1 MKASVLNF
9 LRGGVEGGDRDPV
22 VELLELFC
30 RNTESALATLRD
42 ALRKGDAQTVERTAH
57 TLKGSGDVLGL
68 QKLAAV
74 SAELEVKARGKSLD
88 GAEEIES
95 QIEAELRRVR
105 EALENELARAA
116 HAGA

>member
-1 MKASVLNF
+1 
-9 LRGGVEGGDRDPV
+9 V

-30 RNTESALATLRD
+30 RNTESALATLGD
-42 ALRKGDAQTVERTAH
+42 ALRRGDALTVERTAH

-68 QKLAAV
+68 QKLAAA
-74 SAELEVKARGKSLD
+74 SAELEVSARGKSLD

-116 HAGA
+116 HARA